1 MKGKMCKL
9 RAFHFWKVIISGYF
23 SHKQKLPVDIETEME
38 AKGLVDERWDPLA
51 ARPTTEIQ
59 HNPATIGARARSER
73 SPTAGTLPDPV
84 TPQAICRSLSTSFK
98 P

>member
-1 MKGKMCKL
+1 
-9 RAFHFWKVIISGYF
+9 
-23 SHKQKLPVDIETEME
+23 ME

-51 ARPTTEIQ
+51 ARPTTETQ

-84 TPQAICRSLSTSFK
+84 TLQAICRARSLSFYL
-98 P
+98 